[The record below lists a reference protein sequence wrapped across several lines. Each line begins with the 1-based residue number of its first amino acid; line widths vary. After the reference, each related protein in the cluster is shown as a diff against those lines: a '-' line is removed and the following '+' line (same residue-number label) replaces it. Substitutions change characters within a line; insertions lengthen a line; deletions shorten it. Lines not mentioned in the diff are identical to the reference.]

1 MNEGGSRSS
10 MSLIGDRFA
19 VIVISRFR
27 RCLRTTTR
35 LLCRKNGTHSVP
47 KQHKSMTK
55 DKKGTHREFPASAI
69 AEGRNRWNVLRRQK
83 ADGSCRHEPTKAI
96 PDQSTGCA
104 PQDASRQF
112 TVPRS
117 TDGGCLF
124 HGTNPMGF
132 VCLTGRT
139 QACGS
144 VMEVYVLH
152 GTAPN
157 SRLKEGQ
164 KH

>member
-1 MNEGGSRSS
+1 MRALPWNSGEPMNEGGSRSS

-69 AEGRNRWNVLRRQK
+69 AEGRNRWNMLRRQK
-83 ADGSCRHEPTKAI
+83 ADRSCRHEPTNAI
-96 PDQSTGCA
+96 PDQSTSCT
-104 PQDASRQF
+104 PQHVSRQC
-112 TVPRS
+112 TALGS
-117 TDGGCLF
+117 AYGGCLS
-124 HGTNPMGF
+124 HGTNSMGF

-139 QACGS
+139 QACRS
-144 VMEVYVLH
+144 VMQV
-152 GTAPN
+152 
-157 SRLKEGQ
+157 
-164 KH
+164 